1 MKKTLNSK
9 VLKLFLLLS
18 FLLLS
23 VCLPSSSF
31 AKDEYGVVIDDDSGV
46 CHLTLNENTIHYHD
60 ACNSDASFSYD
71 SGTGTWNADDSSEVS
86 FEIDGVSGET
96 AECAQVFQNLVN
108 GLGATTCNFSWDK
121 DVGENGEYQCIHES
135 EYVGVVT
142 FNGGIINCSGPD
154 SSSEGSATYQW
165 YQVCGIKDDV
175 LDQADCYIGYTADS
189 PTYPKLNFMGDE
201 NTSKFYVCVGSCL
214 GSLTQAQ
221 YNKDMEVLNTVKAVL
236 EVVEI
241 VLKVLACF

>member
-31 AKDEYGVVIDDDSGV
+31 AKDEYGVVIDDDSNV

-71 SGTGTWNADDSSEVS
+71 SGTGTWNADDSSQVS

-96 AECAQVFQNLVN
+96 VACANVFQDLVN
-108 GLGATTCNFSWDK
+108 GLPGSGAATCNFSWDK
-121 DVGENGEYQCIHES
+121 DLGENGEYQCIHES

-142 FNGGIINCSGPD
+142 FNGGITGCSDESDG
-154 SSSEGSATYQW
+154 TYQW

-189 PTYPKLNFMGDE
+189 TSYPALNFMGDE
-201 NTSKFYVCVGSCL
+201 NTSKFYVCVGSCS

-221 YNKDMEVLNTVKAVL
+221 YNTSMEVLNSVKVAL
-236 EVVEI
+236 KVVEI
-241 VLKVLACF
+241 ILSLLLI